1 MVKKDQ
7 DFEVISGDSRNLNF
21 TIYDQDAADDDSV
34 VKDISGFT
42 TISWKLDT
50 GVASTTV
57 TKSLVSG
64 ITITDGANG
73 LLTVALSPSDTAS
86 LTHGSYPH
94 ELEGTD
100 GSGNKTTL
108 AVGRVSIITDLIT

>member
-7 DFEVISGDSRNLNF
+7 DFEVVSGDSRNLNF

-42 TISWKLDT
+42 AIAWKLDT
-50 GVASTTV
+50 GSAVTTV
-57 TKSLVSG
+57 TKSLSDG
-64 ITITDGANG
+64 ITVTDGPNG
-73 LLTVALSPSDTAS
+73 LLTVSLTPADTADIAGG
-86 LTHGSYPH
+86 TYKH

-108 AVGRVSIITDLIT
+108 AIGRVSVITDLIE